1 MGSTFNESPIGGA
14 RKRSLTESL
23 IHDFL
28 SQMNQM
34 VANEDLRAIGVSL
47 ENFHE
52 TYDTP
57 EVQAYVIENPDE
69 SHEIDECVQK
79 AQKLVSTIFYV
90 IILGCLYHGIF
101 LLSAY
106 VPTFF
111 LFHNLLSSYT
121 GG

>member
-1 MGSTFNESPIGGA
+1 MGSTFNDSPNRGA
-14 RKRSLTESL
+14 RKRSLTETL

-79 AQKLVSTIFYV
+79 AQKLVRSIFYM
-90 IILGCLYHGIF
+90 IIRRCLYHSIY

-106 VPTFF
+106 APTFF
-111 LFHNLLSSYT
+111 LLHNLLSSYS

>member
-1 MGSTFNESPIGGA
+1 MNSTFNGSTNKGS
-14 RKRSLTESL
+14 RKRSITESL

-34 VANEDLRAIGVSL
+34 VAHEDLRAIGVSL

-57 EVQAYVIENPDE
+57 EVQAYVMENSEE

-79 AQKLVSTIFYV
+79 AQKLVCVVVAAHLNTLIICHYLHMYV
-90 IILGCLYHGIF
+90 CMYLCHIY
-101 LLSAY
+101 
-106 VPTFF
+106 FF
-111 LFHNLLSSYT
+111 
-121 GG
+121 